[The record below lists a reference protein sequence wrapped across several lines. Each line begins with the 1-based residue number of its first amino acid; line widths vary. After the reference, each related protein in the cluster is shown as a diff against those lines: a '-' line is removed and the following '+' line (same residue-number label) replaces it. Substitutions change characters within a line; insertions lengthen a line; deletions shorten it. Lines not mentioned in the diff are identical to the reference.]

1 MSIKNAIR
9 TTLALLVGALAVSS
23 ANAGNGDLVFTLHNN
38 SSFVVVEVYAS
49 PNDVNEWEDDI
60 LGQDV
65 LGSEEAV
72 RITIADAREQCEYD
86 LRFVFDDGDV
96 LERPSVDLCE
106 TEEYT
111 LTD

>member
-1 MSIKNAIR
+1 MSIKQTIR
-9 TTLALLVGALAVSS
+9 SLVLLSALAIG
-23 ANAGNGDLVFTLHNN
+23 ANAYATEDLIFTLNN
-38 SSFVVVEVYAS
+38 ESSYVVVEVYAS
-49 PNDVNEWEDDI
+49 PNDVEDWEEDI

-65 LGSEEAV
+65 LGSEESV

-86 LRFVFDDGDV
+86 LRFVFEDGDV

-106 TEEYT
+106 TNSYT

>member
-1 MSIKNAIR
+1 MSIKQTIR
-9 TTLALLVGALAVSS
+9 SLVLLSALAIG
-23 ANAGNGDLVFTLHNN
+23 ANAYATEDLIFTLHNE
-38 SSFVVVEVYAS
+38 SSYVVVEVYAS
-49 PNDVNEWEDDI
+49 PNDVEDWEEDI

-65 LGSEEAV
+65 LGSEESV

-86 LRFVFDDGDV
+86 LRFVFEDGDV

-106 TEEYT
+106 TNSYT